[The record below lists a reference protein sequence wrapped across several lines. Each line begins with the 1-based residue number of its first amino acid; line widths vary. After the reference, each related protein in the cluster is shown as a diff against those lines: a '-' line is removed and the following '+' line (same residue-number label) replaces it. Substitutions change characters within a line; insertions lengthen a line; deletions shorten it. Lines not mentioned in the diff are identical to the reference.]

1 VALKDLFQGDVTLEN
16 NLNAGYEIKKNTTL
30 RADAPRDQG
39 DSVTLDVTI
48 QSIYRMQGAIQHAT
62 LMDTVS
68 RVAIYSQLAEVQR
81 AYRRGDSVELHRYA
95 PTFPAFCEMMGL
107 NYQSVKEHL
116 NTYHL
121 LGQEFFEQAER
132 LGIPVREIRILKKL
146 PPKQREKL
154 INAVTSGELTD
165 SEYVKEAIKEL
176 ASDNVRMHAMLETV
190 STKEK
195 AELEID
201 VQRKDTEI
209 DLLKSY
215 LAKEQEKSA
224 AYQERVKELLASR
237 KPDQRMAAIESLTKK
252 IDGILQALD
261 GADMNEE
268 DPVFRAKKEELRAY
282 INRIQ
287 IIIG

>member
-1 VALKDLFQGDVTLEN
+1 
-16 NLNAGYEIKKNTTL
+16 
-30 RADAPRDQG
+30 
-39 DSVTLDVTI
+39 
-48 QSIYRMQGAIQHAT
+48 
-62 LMDTVS
+62 
-68 RVAIYSQLAEVQR
+68 
-81 AYRRGDSVELHRYA
+81 
-95 PTFPAFCEMMGL
+95 
-107 NYQSVKEHL
+107 
-116 NTYHL
+116 
-121 LGQEFFEQAER
+121 
-132 LGIPVREIRILKKL
+132 
-146 PPKQREKL
+146 
-154 INAVTSGELTD
+154 
-165 SEYVKEAIKEL
+165 VKEAIKEL
-176 ASDNVRMHAMLETV
+176 ASDNVRMYAMLETV

-287 IIIG
+287 LIIG

>member
-1 VALKDLFQGDVTLEN
+1 LKDLFQGDVTLGN

-154 INAVTSGELTD
+154 INAVTSEGP
-165 SEYVKEAIKEL
+165 
-176 ASDNVRMHAMLETV
+176 VRVTPEVYTVDDFETV
-190 STKEK
+190 RYWLTWSSPRGIYDTR
-195 AELEID
+195 AEGDGGQRVHQSSDIYVAVVAPDHSSVIADLE
-201 VQRKDTEI
+201 VPRLE
-209 DLLKSY
+209 
-215 LAKEQEKSA
+215 
-224 AYQERVKELLASR
+224 
-237 KPDQRMAAIESLTKK
+237 P
-252 IDGILQALD
+252 
-261 GADMNEE
+261 
-268 DPVFRAKKEELRAY
+268 
-282 INRIQ
+282 
-287 IIIG
+287 